1 MHWIISMII
10 VGLCAVII
18 IRFMMRTGWKAWIFQ
33 QIVSFQGKWT
43 IGLKTAFL
51 ALGAALIL
59 LVLVVGS
66 VRVLLGSAI
75 LIIIM
80 GQAIRHYS
88 IREQNYRKGS
98 TRYIRIITEP
108 KVLEPPESMELPEPM
123 EQLEP
128 PED

>member
-1 MHWIISMII
+1 
-10 VGLCAVII
+10 
-18 IRFMMRTGWKAWIFQ
+18 
-33 QIVSFQGKWT
+33 
-43 IGLKTAFL
+43 
-51 ALGAALIL
+51 LIL